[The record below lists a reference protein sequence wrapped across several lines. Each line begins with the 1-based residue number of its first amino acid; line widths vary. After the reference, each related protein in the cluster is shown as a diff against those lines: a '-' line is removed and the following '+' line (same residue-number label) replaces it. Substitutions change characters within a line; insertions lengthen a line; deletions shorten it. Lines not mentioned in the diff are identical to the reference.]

1 MFTRLRVIIVALII
15 GVCSVS
21 AQVPAPAPA
30 SAPAP
35 APAGPVRLELTE
47 GSVARYRVREQLAG
61 ISFPND
67 AIGTTS
73 AVSGTLVLTASG
85 AINPAQSK
93 ITVDLRTLKSDQDQR
108 DGFVRGDRLLNVEKF
123 PQIEFLPRRVV
134 GLPWPLPSGRGAQA
148 GFQIVGDMTVRG
160 VTREVTWNTVATF
173 TDTVAGLATTQFR
186 FDTFGLP
193 KPQLARLLSVAD
205 DISLELEF
213 RFKRVAM

>member
-1 MFTRLRVIIVALII
+1 MITRFRIIIVALIV
-15 GVCSVS
+15 GVCSVN
-21 AQVPAPAPA
+21 AQVPAPASIPT
-30 SAPAP
+30 P

-47 GSVARYRVREQLAG
+47 GSTARYRVREQLVG

-73 AVSGTLVLTASG
+73 AVSGTLVLTANG
-85 AINPAQSK
+85 AVNPAQSK

-108 DGFVRGDRLLNVEKF
+108 DGFVRGDRLLNVDKF
-123 PQIEFLPRRVV
+123 PTVEFLPKRVV

-148 GFQIVGDMTVRG
+148 GFQLVGDMTVRG

-205 DISLELEF
+205 EISLELEF
-213 RFKRVAM
+213 RFKRAAM